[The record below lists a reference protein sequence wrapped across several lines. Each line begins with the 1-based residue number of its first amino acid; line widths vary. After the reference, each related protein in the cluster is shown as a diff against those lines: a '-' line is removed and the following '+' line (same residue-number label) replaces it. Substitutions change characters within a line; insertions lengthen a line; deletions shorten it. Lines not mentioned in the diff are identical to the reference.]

1 MILGLTLVLDGHSD
15 QISGGTVSGDIDG
28 FYALID
34 SDTNYPLMNQRSLSI
49 KPGHTNL
56 IALSPSRITASDN
69 LKTIQV
75 DKRNCLFPE
84 EHKLKL
90 FKNYSKPS
98 CDFECSLD
106 YAMSK
111 VSSTISSKNYISCFL
126 LCLDKQI

>member
-34 SDTNYPLMNQRSLSI
+34 SSNHYPLMNQRSVLI

-56 IALSPSRITASDN
+56 IGISATRITASHN
-69 LKTIQV
+69 LKKIPI
-75 DKRNCLFPE
+75 DKRNCLFPD

>member
-1 MILGLTLVLDGHSD
+1 M
-15 QISGGTVSGDIDG
+15 SGGTVAGDFDG
-28 FYALID
+28 FFALID
-34 SDTNYPLMNQRSLSI
+34 SSNHYPLMNQRSIHI

-56 IALSPSRITASDN
+56 IGISATRITASHN
-69 LKTIQV
+69 LKKIPI
-75 DKRNCLFPE
+75 DKRNCLFPD

>member
-1 MILGLTLVLDGHSD
+1 MTLVLDGHSN
-15 QISGGTVSGDIDG
+15 QISGGTVSGDFDG

-34 SDTNYPLMNQRSLSI
+34 SDTNYPLMNQKSILI

-56 IALSPSRITASDN
+56 IAISPTRITASDN
-69 LKTIQV
+69 LKKIPV

-111 VSSTISSKNYISCFL
+111 VSSSFLINLILNSFCFNIR
-126 LCLDKQI
+126 LDEHI

>member
-1 MILGLTLVLDGHSD
+1 MDGHSN
-15 QISGGTVSGDIDG
+15 QISGGTVSGDFDG

-34 SDTNYPLMNQRSLSI
+34 SDNHYPLMNQRSVLI

-56 IALSPSRITASDN
+56 IAISPISITASDN
-69 LKTIQV
+69 LQKIPV

-111 VSSTISSKNYISCFL
+111 VSSSFLANLILNSFCFNIR
-126 LCLDKQI
+126 LDEHV